1 MMEIKVYLT
10 TYRMEF
16 EDFLSYCPLNVQ
28 EWSDN
33 NGNIEYR
40 IDVEELSEE
49 KKNKLKEF
57 LKLYDKKIDN
67 NLNYGYII
75 FFK

>member
-1 MMEIKVYLT
+1 MEIKVYLT
-10 TYRMEF
+10 TYKREF
-16 EDFLSYCPLNVQ
+16 EDFLLYCPLNVQ

-67 NLNYGYII
+67 NLNYEYII